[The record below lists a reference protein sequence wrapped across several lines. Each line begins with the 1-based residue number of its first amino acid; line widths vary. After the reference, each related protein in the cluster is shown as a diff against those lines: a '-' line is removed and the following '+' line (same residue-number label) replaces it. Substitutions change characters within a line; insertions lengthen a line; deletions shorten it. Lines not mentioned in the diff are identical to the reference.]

1 MQSFEQYGL
10 SFIKN
15 THMEMLLNIDLYAY
29 VLLPLLIFSARV
41 FDQSLGIVRII
52 LATKGLTLPAFIFG
66 FFESF
71 VWLLAIGQIMT
82 KIDNLFYYVVFA
94 AGFAS
99 GNVFGIYLERKLSIG
114 FVMIRVV
121 FHHDSDHSIRQLKEK
136 GFRVTIVDAQ
146 GMDQPVK
153 MLFSTIKR
161 KQINEFVENLMQTN
175 PTAFYAVEDVK
186 QVRSNYFASQK
197 SRRLNVFNR

>member
-1 MQSFEQYGL
+1 
-10 SFIKN
+10 
-15 THMEMLLNIDLYAY
+15 MEMFSNFDFYAY
-29 VLLPLLIFSARV
+29 LILPLLIFCARV

-82 KIDNLFYYVVFA
+82 KIDNLFYYFVFA

-99 GNVFGIYLERKLSIG
+99 GNVFGIFIEKKLSIG
-114 FVMIRVV
+114 FVVIRVI
-121 FHHDSDHSIRQLKEK
+121 FQQNAENSINKLKEN
-136 GFRVTIVDAQ
+136 GFRLTQLDAL

-153 MLFSTIKR
+153 MIFSTIRRNQVKTFIEFLL
-161 KQINEFVENLMQTN
+161 INN
-175 PTAFYAVEDVK
+175 PTAFYTIEDVK
-186 QVRSNYFASQK
+186 QVKEGYLVEKKRG
-197 SRRLNVFNR
+197 LNPFNR